1 MGEPDLS
8 DERADAEIARLHGDA
23 SVETMRRVYG
33 EEFAQAFE
41 PLNKLSDVLGQT
53 GERCL
58 EWIHR
63 AALRDDHRSGAL
75 AKKLAN
81 TIL

>member
-1 MGEPDLS
+1 MSEPNLTDNEV
-8 DERADAEIARLHGDA
+8 DEEIANLHGDT

-41 PLNKLSDVLGQT
+41 PLNKLSDVLSQT
-53 GERCL
+53 GEKCL
-58 EWIHR
+58 EWVQR
-63 AALRDDHRSGAL
+63 AALRDDHRDGSL